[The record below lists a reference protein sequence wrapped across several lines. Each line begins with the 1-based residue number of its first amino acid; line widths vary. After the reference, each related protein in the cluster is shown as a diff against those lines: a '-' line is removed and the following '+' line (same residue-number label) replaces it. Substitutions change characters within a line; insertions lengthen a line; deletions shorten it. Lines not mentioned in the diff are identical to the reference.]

1 MAQMMKMTEWA
12 KVREIVE
19 VGEARVVHRLDS
31 NQPHS
36 AYDAVVYCV
45 STARLWTK
53 DAHEYLDG

>member
-1 MAQMMKMTEWA
+1 MKMTEWA
-12 KVREIVE
+12 KVRVIFE

-31 NQPHS
+31 NQQHF
-36 AYDAVVYCV
+36 AYDAVVYYV